1 MEGGGGGL
9 AVPSQECGMMG
20 ESLLKLIDLEVTNN

>member
-20 ESLLKLIDLEVTNN
+20 ESLLKLTDLYRSNQ